1 MFLGHFG
8 VALAA
13 KKAAPKVSL
22 GTLVFAAQ
30 FADLLWPLLLLA
42 GFEQVNIMPGLLAA
56 SPFDFTSYP
65 ISHSLVAQLGWGVI
79 LGVVYLFVKRDGR
92 TALLIGAL
100 VPTHWVLDFI
110 AHRPD
115 MPIYPGGAKYGLGMW
130 NSLPLTMIVEYVVF
144 AAGIALYLG
153 VTRARDRTGNLALW
167 SLLGLL
173 AVLYVAS
180 EFGPPP
186 PSVKILAESALAIW
200 LTVPW
205 AAWADRHR
213 EPRMTEIE
221 VTSRGRAGHSD

>member
-8 VALAA
+8 VAFAA
-13 KKAAPKVSL
+13 KKASPKTSL

-42 GFEQVNIMPGLLAA
+42 GIEKMTIVPGILPA

-65 ISHSLVAQLGWGVI
+65 ISHSLVAQLGWGALLSLI
-79 LGVVYLFVKRDGR
+79 YFALKRDGKS
-92 TALLIGAL
+92 ALLVGAL
-100 VPTHWVLDFI
+100 IPTHWVLDFI

-130 NSLPLTMIVEYVVF
+130 QSIPLTISVEYVLF
-144 AAGIALYLG
+144 AAGIALCLSATRSKDATGKWAFWTLVGLLG
-153 VTRARDRTGNLALW
+153 V
-167 SLLGLL
+167 
-173 AVLYVAS
+173 LYPVS
-180 EFGPPP
+180 MFGPPP
-186 PSVKILAESALAIW
+186 PTVQALALSALAIW

-213 EPRMTEIE
+213 QS
-221 VTSRGRAGHSD
+221 VAGG

>member
-8 VALAA
+8 VALVA
-13 KKAAPKVSL
+13 KKVAPKASL
-22 GTLVFAAQ
+22 GTLVLAAQ

-42 GFEQVNIMPGLLAA
+42 GVEQVRIVPGLLAA

-65 ISHSLVAQLGWGVI
+65 ISHSLIAQLGWGAI
-79 LGVVYLFVKRDGR
+79 LGIAYFLVKRDGR
-92 TALLIGAL
+92 TALVVASL

-130 NSLPLTMIVEYVVF
+130 NSVPLTMLVEYLLF
-144 AAGIALYLG
+144 AAGIAVYVS
-153 VTRARDRTGNLALW
+153 VTRAKDRTGNLALW

-173 AVLYVAS
+173 GVIYAGSV
-180 EFGPPP
+180 FGPPP

-213 EPRMTEIE
+213 QSRTGESEA
-221 VTSRGRAGHSD
+221 TSHGRADH

>member
-13 KKAAPKVSL
+13 KKAAPKASL

-42 GFEQVNIMPGLLAA
+42 GVEQVRIVPRLLAA

-65 ISHSLVAQLGWGVI
+65 ISHSLVAQLGWGAI
-79 LGVVYLFVKRDGR
+79 LGIVYFIAKRDGKS
-92 TALLIGAL
+92 ALLVGGL

-130 NSLPLTMIVEYVVF
+130 NSLALTMLVEYLAF
-144 AAGIALYLG
+144 AAGTAVYLS
-153 VTRARDRTGNLALW
+153 VTRAKDRTGNVALW

-173 AVLYVAS
+173 AALYAAS
-180 EFGPPP
+180 EFGSPP
-186 PSVKILAESALAIW
+186 PSVKVLAVSALAIW

-213 EPRMTEIE
+213 EF
-221 VTSRGRAGHSD
+221 RAQER

>member
-13 KKAAPKVSL
+13 KKITPKASL
-22 GTLVFAAQ
+22 GTLVFAGQ

-42 GFEQVNIMPGLLAA
+42 GIERVRIVPGLLAA

-65 ISHSLVAQLGWGVI
+65 ISHSLVAQLGWGAI
-79 LGVVYLFVKRDGR
+79 LGIAYFLWKRDAG
-92 TALLIGAL
+92 TALIIGSI
-100 VPTHWVLDFI
+100 VPTHWVLDFV

-130 NSLPLTMIVEYVVF
+130 NSLPLTILVEFLVF
-144 AAGIALYLG
+144 AAGIAIYLD
-153 VTRARDRTGNLALW
+153 VTRAKDRAGNLVLW
-167 SLLGLL
+167 SLLGFL
-173 AVLYVAS
+173 AVAYVGS
-180 EFGPPP
+180 LLGPPP
-186 PSVKILAESALAIW
+186 PSVQILAESALAIW

-213 EPRMTEIE
+213 QPRKESQESTF
-221 VTSRGRAGHSD
+221 H